1 MNWSLNLDKMM
12 PAPLRVLLKGA
23 GQVVFCN
30 NAVTGLIVLAAFYAG
45 GAVTGLAATVGLI
58 SSTVTAYACKFC
70 QDDIDAGL
78 YGFNGVLAGACLSI
92 FLEHTPQ
99 LWLYIVLA
107 SMLSSLMWA
116 ALTRMLRLFN
126 MPAATSPFVLVSW
139 VFLVTIYA
147 FDSYALGPALPAAS
161 MQSAAMDIGTLSLE
175 TWFSTLAKGI
185 GQVIFTDNPLAGG
198 MLLTGIAV
206 ATLRGALMV
215 IGGAFIG
222 IVVPAM
228 LGVHAGTIET
238 GLYGFN
244 PVLAMI
250 AVGWVFFEPSAKS
263 ALLAVLAGI
272 LAVLCQTG
280 LTSLLSPLGLPVLAS
295 PFILTLWIML
305 FIVSK
310 SRSWSSPEKATEIS

>member
-1 MNWSLNLDKMM
+1 MNWSLNLDKRI
-12 PAPLRVLLKGA
+12 PTPLRILLRGA

-45 GAVTGLAATVGLI
+45 GTITGLAATVGLI
-58 SSTVTAYACKFC
+58 SSTVTAHACRFC
-70 QDDIDAGL
+70 KADIEAGL
-78 YGFNGVLAGACLSI
+78 YGFNGVLSGACLSI

-116 ALTRMLRLFN
+116 VLTRMLQLFN

-161 MQSAAMDIGTLSLE
+161 MQLAVMDIGTRPLE
-175 TWFSTLAKGI
+175 TWFTALARGI
-185 GQVIFTDNPLAGG
+185 GQVIFTDNTLAGG
-198 MLLTGIAV
+198 MLLTGIAI
-206 ATLRGALMV
+206 ASLRGALMV

-222 IVVPAM
+222 VVVPAI
-228 LGVHAGTIET
+228 LGVHASAIEA

-244 PVLAMI
+244 PALVMI
-250 AVGWVFFEPSAKS
+250 AIGWVFLEPSAKS
-263 ALLAVLAGI
+263 ALLAILAGI
-272 LAVLCQTG
+272 LAVLCQAV
-280 LTSLLSPLGLPVLAS
+280 LSSLLTPMGLPVLAS
-295 PFILTLWIML
+295 PFILTLWVVL
-305 FIVSK
+305 FIASK
-310 SRSWSSPEKATEIS
+310 SRYWFSAAMS